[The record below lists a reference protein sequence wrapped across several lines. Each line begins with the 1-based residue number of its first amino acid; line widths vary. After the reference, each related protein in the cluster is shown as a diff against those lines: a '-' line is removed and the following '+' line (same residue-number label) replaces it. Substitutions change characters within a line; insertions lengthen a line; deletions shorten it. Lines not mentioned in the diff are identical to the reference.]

1 MVTESSGGIMNDKK
15 DIINP
20 FEALCVLA
28 SKRHSCWTLYCTTCG
43 AMDIRTGFTLIAK
56 GYHPQPSSW
65 DWDIKHSKLK
75 RAMPQDW
82 SDEMTEK
89 FISEL
94 SNASIEFISN
104 NCTFPDWLGYMGLV
118 LHHFHFDFNNRIKL
132 SSAWKP
138 QLDAIAKKRSPQN
151 VDTRISDINLLTWDS
166 LKVYE
171 SILE

>member
-1 MVTESSGGIMNDKK
+1 MVTESSGGLVNDKK
-15 DIINP
+15 TVTNP

-28 SKRHSCWTLYCTTCG
+28 SNKRYCWTLYCTTCG
-43 AMDIRTGFTLIAK
+43 AMDIRTGFTMIAK
-56 GYHPQPSSW
+56 GYHPQEEK
-65 DWDIKHSKLK
+65 WDIEHSKLK
-75 RAMPQDW
+75 RTMSQDW
-82 SDEMTEK
+82 SEEMTEK
-89 FISEL
+89 FITEL
-94 SNASIEFISN
+94 SNASLEFISD
-104 NCTFPDWLGYMGLV
+104 NCLFPDWLGYLGLV
-118 LHHFHFDFNNRIKL
+118 LHQFHFDFNNRIKL

>member
-1 MVTESSGGIMNDKK
+1 MVTKSSGGFVINKRK
-15 DIINP
+15 ITNP

-28 SKRHSCWTLYCTTCG
+28 SKKHFCWNLHCTTCG
-43 AMDIRTGFTLIAK
+43 ARDIRTGFTLIAK

-65 DWDIKHSKLK
+65 DWDIEHSKLK
-75 RAMPQDW
+75 QAMSQDW

-94 SNASIEFISN
+94 SNASIEFISK
-104 NCTFPDWLGYMGLV
+104 NCTFPNWLGYLGLV
-118 LHHFHFDFNNRIKL
+118 LHQFHFDFNNRITL

-138 QLDAIAKKRSPQN
+138 QLDAIVKRSSQN

-171 SILE
+171 SILK